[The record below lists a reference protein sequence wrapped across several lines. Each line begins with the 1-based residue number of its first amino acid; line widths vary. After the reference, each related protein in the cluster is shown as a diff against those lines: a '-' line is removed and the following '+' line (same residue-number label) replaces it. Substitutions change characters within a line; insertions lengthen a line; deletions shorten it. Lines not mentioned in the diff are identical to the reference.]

1 MAEVELGFPRVWIE
15 YPDPTTPG
23 LVIRADLTWLTSR
36 WTCIFGRGC
45 QGIYSWSPDTGCC
58 TLGAHF
64 ADADDIARGAKS
76 VKRLD
81 ASIWEKMPAGKVRAK
96 DWREKDDEGAHKTRV
111 VGDGCVFHNS
121 ADFAGGYGCA
131 LHFLAERE
139 DISFV
144 ATKPDVCW
152 QLPVRRTYR
161 ETERGDGT
169 KYLEVSIGEYDRLG
183 WGPGGHDL
191 DWYCSSNTDAH
202 IGNEPVFISNA
213 AELIELIGQPAYDVL
228 AHHCEAH
235 LNAGPTPMHPASSAG
250 SS

>member
-1 MAEVELGFPRVWIE
+1 MWLRSNWGFPASGLST
-15 YPDPTTPG
+15 PTRP
-23 LVIRADLTWLTSR
+23 RP
-36 WTCIFGRGC
+36 
-45 QGIYSWSPDTGCC
+45 GIYSWSPDTGCC

-64 ADADDIARGAKS
+64 ADADDIARVAKS

-121 ADFAGGYGCA
+121 ADFDGGYGCA
-131 LHFLAERE
+131 LHF
-139 DISFV
+139 
-144 ATKPDVCW
+144 
-152 QLPVRRTYR
+152 
-161 ETERGDGT
+161 
-169 KYLEVSIGEYDRLG
+169 EVSIGEYDRLG